1 MIKSKLTWNDKKTT
15 DSYPYMGEGEPPVNN
30 IELLNYKI
38 N

>member
-1 MIKSKLTWNDKKTT
+1 MIKKTT